1 MIVADRS
8 AMPGCIPAKSRAT
21 SNKFAIHFLK
31 DEGSAWTLSMANE
44 NFFSL
49 QGQVAVVTGAGQG
62 IGEGIAARLSQAGA
76 RVAILDTNG
85 AGAEEVAGRV
95 KGLGLH
101 CDVSSSA
108 SVQQAIEAV
117 QRQLGPIEILVNN
130 AGIAGRTLPL
140 WELEESDLDEV
151 YAVNLKGVFLMC
163 RAVIPGMLAQ
173 GYGRILNVASIAGK
187 EGNPTLI
194 PYSSTKAAVIGLTK
208 ALAKEVA
215 GKGNVTVNAISP
227 AVIRTKILDSIAKET
242 VQYMV
247 SRIPMGRTGTI
258 EEIAALVHYLVSR
271 EASFTTGQC
280 YDISGGRATY

>member
-1 MIVADRS
+1 
-8 AMPGCIPAKSRAT
+8 
-21 SNKFAIHFLK
+21 
-31 DEGSAWTLSMANE
+31 MANE
-44 NFFSL
+44 VFFSL
-49 QGQVAVVTGAGQG
+49 AGQVAAVTGAGQG
-62 IGEGIAARLSQAGA
+62 IGEGIANRLAAAGA

-85 AGAEEVAGRV
+85 AAAAEVAGRLNGA
-95 KGLGLH
+95 GLR
-101 CDVSSSA
+101 CDVTSAA
-108 SVQQAIEAV
+108 SVQKAIEAV
-117 QRQLGPIEILVNN
+117 EQQLGPVQILVNN

-140 WELEESDLDEV
+140 WELDESDMDQV
-151 YAVNLKGVFLMC
+151 YAVNQKGVFLMC
-163 RAVIPGMLAQ
+163 KAVISGMLAR

-194 PYSSTKAAVIGLTK
+194 PYSSTKAAVIALTK

-215 GKGNVTVNAISP
+215 GKGNITVNAISP
-227 AVIRTKILDSIAKET
+227 AVVRTRILDTVAKET

-258 EEIAALVHYLVSR
+258 EEIAALVHFLVSR